1 MSCLISPPPPQDLAH
16 IQRCTLEEFANRF
29 ETDLKAT
36 QTKREEDFV
45 SVGFGL
51 SSFRMVGMGAGFKP
65 LDVVE
70 SLDKFQRSSHRALL
84 LDWGGTLTPA
94 GATS

>member
-1 MSCLISPPPPQDLAH
+1 MFALLGEPGDTSP
-16 IQRCTLEEFANRF
+16 LERMRHVVIAGVLTR
-29 ETDLKAT
+29 
-36 QTKREEDFV
+36 DFGEGTV
-45 SVGFGL
+45 D
-51 SSFRMVGMGAGFKP
+51 MGAGFKP